1 MNLED
6 VTSVSEDQLRRQQE
20 AMDRLEG
27 ELEVDNTIQCTV
39 NNIQCTVYSACTVY
53 TIPYSVQRIMY
64 SV

>member
-27 ELEVDNTIQCTV
+27 ELEVNNSVQCTV
-39 NNIQCTVYSACTVY
+39 WNAQ
-53 TIPYSVQRIMY
+53 
-64 SV
+64 

>member
-39 NNIQCTVYSACTVY
+39 YSEQHTVYCVQCVYSVHYTIQCTAYNV
-53 TIPYSVQRIMY
+53 
-64 SV
+64 